1 MQDHPETFECFHERA
16 FDVYE
21 RGMNATLRMK
31 WRSISP
37 WIVPA
42 RPGEDGMII
51 DEGCGTGKF
60 LSLLARSFPKAGV
73 MGRDISTHFLEKSRE
88 AIANLPYASVIR
100 ADIAHDN
107 LAPSSV
113 TTKIYSSVWHE
124 LYSYNAYNE
133 KILRRALNTAF
144 WELRPGGRIIIRDGV
159 RPELERVGLWL
170 SSQNRVL
177 HNHGNAETFNPRSL
191 FFKFAKDF
199 GKIRAVP
206 YHITETPDG
215 KDWMFVV
222 SQDNAYEFL
231 MKKDY
236 RENWEGEVKEVYGV
250 WTAAQYRENL
260 EAAGFQVL
268 CVKPFRNEW
277 IVKNRLEP
285 EARLYRFSTHGKPVV
300 TSFPH
305 TNILVIGEK
314 P

>member
-37 WIVPA
+37 WIVPP
-42 RPGEDGMII
+42 RSGEGGLII

-60 LSLLARSFPKAGV
+60 LSLLARIFPSAKV
-73 MGRDISTHFLEKSRE
+73 IGRDISSHMLEKSSTE
-88 AIANLPYASVIR
+88 IADLPNVLVLP
-100 ADIAHDN
+100 ADIANDS
-107 LAPSSV
+107 LSPASVSCQIFSS
-113 TTKIYSSVWHE
+113 IWHE
-124 LYSYNAYNE
+124 LYSYNDYNE

-144 WELRPGGRIIIRDGV
+144 WELQPGGRIIIRDGV
-159 RPELERVGLWL
+159 RPEPERVGLWL
-170 SSQNRVL
+170 SSQNRIPDK
-177 HNHGNAETFNPRSL
+177 HGNTRTFNPRSL
-191 FFKFAKDF
+191 FFRFVKDF

-206 YHITETPDG
+206 YHITETPNG

-285 EARLYRFSTHGKPVV
+285 EARLNRFSTHGKPVV
-300 TSFPH
+300 PSSPPPT
-305 TNILVIGEK
+305 ILVIGK
-314 P
+314 NP